1 MKKKSIDSLFADKLQ
16 QAEITPREEA
26 WAKLQNKMAKKEKK
40 IVWLPF
46 ARWSAA
52 ASLVLLVGAGVWFI
66 NSPKKQVG
74 VELAQTKP
82 QPKPVADSKPKPLPE
97 SIALVKTRE
106 IQTAGDRLLNV
117 TIGSKTITQ
126 NSKLK
131 IQNYPAPQPEIII
144 VKNEKTNIE
153 SIEKKTEIVAPEPK
167 LETIAAI
174 QPVSKPEKIVRLEL
188 TEPVEQLPEV
198 ADISSEISLLSNI
211 AKEKRIN
218 KIFRQLKNLKNGDD
232 IDWKEVGV
240 KSPKLLAR
248 LNRNQD

>member
-1 MKKKSIDSLFADKLQ
+1 MKKKSIDGLFADKLQ

-40 IVWLPF
+40 IVWLPIV
-46 ARWSAA
+46 RWSAA
-52 ASLVLLVGAGVWFI
+52 ASVALLVGVGVWFM
-66 NSPKKQVG
+66 NNPKKQAG

-106 IQTAGDRLLNV
+106 IQTADDRLVNGAISSKIIIQKPTVQNNLE
-117 TIGSKTITQ
+117 TQLEIG
-126 NSKLK
+126 
-131 IQNYPAPQPEIII
+131 I

-153 SIEKKTEIVAPEPK
+153 PIEKKIEIVAPEPK

-188 TEPVEQLPEV
+188 TEPAEQLPEIV
-198 ADISSEISLLSNI
+198 DISPETSLLSNI

-248 LNRNQD
+248 LNRDQD